1 MFIHTPTLICQEME
15 YLSFL
20 LILCALI
27 AAWAVFRIKYITLT
41 EGVKGVKRQRHGV
54 RNFMLGVQ
62 LFICFLFI
70 GGAIGLGNI
79 HLLTEDKRN
88 NTLTDEECARIWK
101 MELWEP
107 QVQGHE
113 EEIVS
118 RIRTLAGVEDILLET
133 PGKYL
138 DYKNKLGEEVHGL
151 QYLASKN
158 YPNFMKLPVEGRM
171 PQRFHVPLSGNWKK
185 TGKRTRHP
193 YN

>member
-1 MFIHTPTLICQEME
+1 
-15 YLSFL
+15 
-20 LILCALI
+20 
-27 AAWAVFRIKYITLT
+27 
-41 EGVKGVKRQRHGV
+41 
-54 RNFMLGVQ
+54 MLGVQ

-138 DYKNKLGEEVHGL
+138 DYKKQVRRGSARAAISC
-151 QYLASKN
+151 Q
-158 YPNFMKLPVEGRM
+158 
-171 PQRFHVPLSGNWKK
+171 
-185 TGKRTRHP
+185 
-193 YN
+193 